1 MRNAPHNMSSSPDDM
16 DVDPP
21 EVDDDSSRSAAKNA
35 PGKSRAGRPAQ
46 SGDSARKNKRNKS
59 NNPAPPIAHPVIPSS
74 PLPDAPLAAS
84 TADLPDIVEG
94 SLEEGEDD
102 AYGSDSEEGKKK
114 PSKKNNNS
122 KKNKPKARN
131 TRNKPPKDN
140 AVTDYDMSL
149 LDDGDHSAGY
159 AFAATLWE
167 NVKAYFLDLTPDDV
181 ESIAPRESLNDNLM
195 SIPRLGV
202 HWTLS
207 SVDASG
213 RPNPRRVGS
222 LDQSTDA
229 MMGGGL
235 PFDLTDRPETLSSR
249 ILAALI
255 EDHPVPADV
264 FTIDDMDLNQQG
276 DMGGDLPQEADA
288 NLQQQ
293 ELVDQRVRYELRAV
307 GLMEDTEMSEN
318 PREDDE
324 ICAELRQ
331 LQQQL
336 RQQIA
341 TNNKLKAKLHDK
353 VAAAM
358 EQRKEQKKRR
368 DQWNRQE
375 KELLDTLKTKYPR
388 VDKEKDKEKKG
399 K

>member
-1 MRNAPHNMSSSPDDM
+1 M

-21 EVDDDSSRSAAKNA
+21 EVDDDSNRPASKNA
-35 PGKSRAGRPAQ
+35 TGKSRAGRPAQ

-59 NNPAPPIAHPVIPSS
+59 NNPAPPVSHPVIPSS

-131 TRNKPPKDN
+131 PRTKPPKDTT
-140 AVTDYDMSL
+140 VTDYDMSL

-167 NVKAYFLDLTPDDV
+167 NVKAYFLDLTTDDV
-181 ESIAPRESLNDNLM
+181 ESVAPRDGLNDNLM
-195 SIPRLGV
+195 SIPRLGM

-207 SVDASG
+207 SVDSSG

-235 PFDLTDRPETLSSR
+235 PFDMNDRAETLSSR

-255 EDHPVPADV
+255 EDHPVPSDV

-276 DMGGDLPQEADA
+276 DMGGDVPQEADA

-307 GLMEDTEMSEN
+307 GLMEDSEVRFFFSSSQIHHQTTRVSEHKTFVKMSEN

-353 VAAAM
+353 VGAAM

-375 KELLDTLKTKYPR
+375 KELLDVL
-388 VDKEKDKEKKG
+388 VHF
-399 K
+399 